1 MKRHILIA
9 LVAAIASA
17 FGIHT
22 QAQRMDRNKDIDVRQ
37 LQKIQMAQVYI
48 SQLYVDSLSLEKVT
62 EDAIRGMISKLDPH
76 TSYSDPEETNK
87 LNEPLRGNFGG
98 IGVQFNMLDD
108 SLIVIAT
115 TPKGPCEK
123 AGILAG
129 DRIISVNGETIAG
142 VKMSRDSIMKKLRGP
157 EGTLAKLQIVR
168 HGAKKPLRFNI
179 VRDQIPMPTLDAYY
193 MLTPTIGYIHL
204 DRFGATSAKE
214 LREAIKN
221 LQKQGMQDLIF
232 DLEVNGGGY
241 LEAAIDIANE
251 FLQPGDLI
259 VFTEGRAQPRK
270 NFYARGG
277 GHFREGRLVILVDEF
292 SASASEIVS
301 GAVQDHD
308 RGIIVG
314 RRSFGKGLV
323 QQPINLPDDSMI
335 RLTTAHYYTPS
346 GRCIQKPYEKG
357 HKEDYEKDMENRYN
371 HGELTSIDSIHLD
384 STKVYRTLR
393 EGRIVYGGGGIMPD
407 HFVPL
412 DTTKVT
418 PFFSKLRRTDV
429 IVNEVLRFIDVHR
442 QDIRKQYP
450 TFADFKEKFE
460 VPQSLIDTI
469 VAKAKTDK
477 KLEPKD
483 SDELKRTMPDLRY
496 NLKAQIAYNLWDRN
510 EYSRFANERNDIV
523 KRALELLQNPS

>member
-1 MKRHILIA
+1 
-9 LVAAIASA
+9 
-17 FGIHT
+17 
-22 QAQRMDRNKDIDVRQ
+22 
-37 LQKIQMAQVYI
+37 
-48 SQLYVDSLSLEKVT
+48 
-62 EDAIRGMISKLDPH
+62 
-76 TSYSDPEETNK
+76 
-87 LNEPLRGNFGG
+87 
-98 IGVQFNMLDD
+98 
-108 SLIVIAT
+108 
-115 TPKGPCEK
+115 
-123 AGILAG
+123 
-129 DRIISVNGETIAG
+129 
-142 VKMSRDSIMKKLRGP
+142 
-157 EGTLAKLQIVR
+157 
-168 HGAKKPLRFNI
+168 
-179 VRDQIPMPTLDAYY
+179 
-193 MLTPTIGYIHL
+193 
-204 DRFGATSAKE
+204 
-214 LREAIKN
+214 
-221 LQKQGMQDLIF
+221 MQDLIF

-323 QQPINLPDDSMI
+323 QQPINLPDGSMI